1 MLETEQYEVILLLP
15 HSYLGISAERMKG
28 LKLLGGSFWCEF
40 VSVLPQMCDT
50 FLIGMSRKGRS
61 HEMCQYS
68 PLFAERKGAERY
80 SVRNCFIFWL
90 MSESF
95 IITAL
100 IRLITDILINKML
113 PETALRA
120 QRPLSQSTQITLSSC
135 CSLLGI
141 LLEYTSALRREFWCV
156 KTLLINHT
164 DHDMPLLKA
173 LLLGH

>member
-1 MLETEQYEVILLLP
+1 
-15 HSYLGISAERMKG
+15 
-28 LKLLGGSFWCEF
+28 
-40 VSVLPQMCDT
+40 MCDT

-61 HEMCQYS
+61 CEMCQYS

-120 QRPLSQSTQITLSSC
+120 RRPLSQSTQITLSSC